1 VGLIL
6 GPPAPGRGR
15 ARRIPPPSAGSTA
28 RSGGH
33 WAVQTSVVA
42 HLLGPQAAGPAHRAR
57 NDPPGGVASRTSLLP
72 SCADTP
78 RIRRDEG
85 RKPTGRGGLGQGG
98 RQPIRLGNRGVL
110 PLATMIASVN
120 CPRRLAEHVTKH
132 PPARNHPTCDCC
144 HDPLHRQRLLRSPCP
159 QAGSSC
165 GRIPGRALVP
175 MSGRSPLTGRRW
187 RRSRGGRCEPSS
199 PGRGRPSN
207 PSAAPGAMVWRGNSP
222 AGRAGSSGW
231 PG

>member
-1 VGLIL
+1 MGLIL

-57 NDPPGGVASRTSLLP
+57 NDPPGGVASRTKLPP
-72 SCADTP
+72 SCAGTP

-85 RKPTGRGGLGQGG
+85 HKPTGRGGPGRGG
-98 RQPIRLGNRGVL
+98 RQPIRPGNRGVL
-110 PLATMIASVN
+110 LATMVASAN
-120 CPRRLAEHVTKH
+120 CPRCLAEHVTKH

-144 HDPLHRQRLLRSPCP
+144 HDLLHRAAPVAVAIP
-159 QAGSSC
+159 T
-165 GRIPGRALVP
+165 GRHVVRALTRHPGRALVP
-175 MSGRSPLTGRRW
+175 NSGRWLFGYL
-187 RRSRGGRCEPSS
+187 C
-199 PGRGRPSN
+199 
-207 PSAAPGAMVWRGNSP
+207 AA
-222 AGRAGSSGW
+222 
-231 PG
+231 

>member
-1 VGLIL
+1 MGLIL

-33 WAVQTSVVA
+33 WAVRTSVVA
-42 HLLGPQAAGPAHRAR
+42 HPGPQAAGPAHRAR

-144 HDPLHRQRLLRSPCP
+144 HDLLHRAAPVAVAIPTGRLVVRALTRH
-159 QAGSSC
+159 
-165 GRIPGRALVP
+165 PGRALVP
-175 MSGRSPLTGRRW
+175 MRGRRVLV
-187 RRSRGGRCEPSS
+187 RLCAKLHTANE
-199 PGRGRPSN
+199 
-207 PSAAPGAMVWRGNSP
+207 P
-222 AGRAGSSGW
+222 AGNQQASRAFG
-231 PG
+231 PAD